1 MATKQ
6 VSIPD
11 IGTVTL
17 YKRRGNRSLRLS
29 IGANGEVRVSL
40 PYWLPY
46 RAGEQFALSKM
57 PWIMANRVGTNIA
70 LRPGS
75 SIGKAHRLRLE
86 ASATVGSITTRI
98 AANEIRIS
106 YPAIYQPQHPAV
118 QAAAHKACIR
128 ALRKEAEVLLPQRLE
143 ALAAQTGFSY
153 HSVSVKQ
160 LKSRWGSCNSQ
171 KEIVL
176 NLFLMQLPWKLIDYV
191 LVHELTHTKVMRHGA
206 PFWREMERHLPHAK
220 QLRKQM
226 ADHQPML
233 RPGEP
238 LQTSNDNTV
247 D

>member
-29 IGANGEVRVSL
+29 IGADGEVRVSL

-46 RAGEQFALSKM
+46 KAGEQFALAKA
-57 PWIMANRVGTNIA
+57 PWIIANRTAPTGG
-70 LRPGS
+70 LRHGQA
-75 SIGKAHRLRLE
+75 IGKAHRLQLE
-86 ASATVGSITTRI
+86 ALPTLHTVSSRV
-98 AANEIRIS
+98 AANQIKITFPDHYAASDRV
-106 YPAIYQPQHPAV
+106 V
-118 QAAAHKACIR
+118 QQAAHKASIR
-128 ALRKEAEVLLPQRLE
+128 ALRKEAEALLPQRLE
-143 ALAAQTGFSY
+143 ALAAQTGFTY
-153 HSVSVKQ
+153 RSVSIKQ

-220 QLRKQM
+220 ALRKQM
-226 ADHQPML
+226 ADYQPQL
-233 RPGEP
+233 RP
-238 LQTSNDNTV
+238 SD
-247 D
+247 

>member
-6 VSIPD
+6 VRIPD

-29 IGANGEVRVSL
+29 IGANGDVRVSL

-46 RAGEQFALSKM
+46 KAGEQFALSRR
-57 PWIMANRVGTNIA
+57 PWIMANRVQSS
-70 LRPGS
+70 LMLKQGS
-75 SIGKAHRLRLE
+75 AIGKAHHLYFEQRAR
-86 ASATVGSITTRI
+86 AVKVSAKV
-98 AANEIRIS
+98 AANEVRVS
-106 YPAIYQPQHPAV
+106 FPAIYSATDQAV
-118 QAAAHKACIR
+118 QEAAHKASVR

-143 ALAAQTGFSY
+143 ALAGQTGY
-153 HSVSVKQ
+153 TYRNVSVKQ

-191 LVHELTHTKVMRHGA
+191 LVHELVHTKVMRHGA

-220 QLRKQM
+220 QLRAQM
-226 ADHQPML
+226 ADYQPIL
-233 RPGEP
+233 SPREQP
-238 LQTSNDNTV
+238 V
-247 D
+247 A